1 MTLQSDYPVKTLCAV
16 LGLARSSCYYQAQA
30 PVETDLRQAV
40 EKVVAQYPI
49 YGARRVQHQLRRD
62 TAEFKTIGRK
72 RVRRVL
78 RELGLQVRRKPAK
91 KRTTNSH
98 HAYPRYANL
107 VKERPVTGP
116 EQVWVGDIT
125 YIKLGD
131 GSFVY
136 LAILMDVYTR
146 IIRGW
151 ALSRS
156 LGAALA
162 LTALQRALAHGT
174 PGIHHSDQ
182 GVQYA
187 AHEYVAVLSA
197 HGIQPSMA
205 AVGCAEENGYAER
218 VFRTIK
224 EEEVALNEYPDY
236 ETALAQ
242 LGHFIDHV
250 YLHKRIHSALGYL
263 TPAEF
268 AAQWATTPT
277 ASSILKTH

>member
-1 MTLQSDYPVKTLCAV
+1 MKLQGDYPVKTLCAV

-30 PVETDLRQAV
+30 RDEADLQAAV
-40 EKVVAQYPI
+40 EQVVAQYPT

-62 TAEFKTIGRK
+62 TADFPQIGRK

-78 RELGLQVRRKPAK
+78 RELGLAVRRKPAK
-91 KRTTNSH
+91 QRTTNSQ

-107 VKERPVTGP
+107 VKELVVTRP

-131 GSFVY
+131 GTFVY

-146 IIRGW
+146 IMRGW

-174 PGIHHSDQ
+174 PEIHHSDQ

-187 AHEYVAVLSA
+187 AQEYVAVLAA

-236 ETALAQ
+236 ATALAQ
-242 LGHFIDHV
+242 LGHFIDQV

-268 AAQWATTPT
+268 AAQWQTTQ

>member
-1 MTLQSDYPVKTLCAV
+1 VKLQTAYPVKTLCAV
-16 LGLARSSCYYQAQA
+16 LALPRSSCYYRAVA
-30 PVETDLRQAV
+30 PDETPLQRAV
-40 EKVVAQYPI
+40 EQVVAQFPT

-62 TAEFKTIGRK
+62 SADCKSIGRK

-78 RELGLQVRRKPAK
+78 KELGLQVRRKAAQ
-91 KRTTNSH
+91 KRTTNSQH
-98 HAYPRYANL
+98 PYPRYPNL
-107 VKERPVTGP
+107 VKELRVTRPQ
-116 EQVWVGDIT
+116 EVWVGDIT

-156 LGAALA
+156 LGAELALA
-162 LTALQRALAHGT
+162 ALHRALAHGT

-187 AHEYVAVLSA
+187 AYDYVAVLRA
-197 HGIQPSMA
+197 HGIKPSMA

-236 ETALAQ
+236 ATALAQ

-250 YLHKRIHSALGYL
+250 YLHKRIHSSLGYL

-268 AAQWATTPT
+268 AAQWQTTP
-277 ASSILKTH
+277 ASSILKTK